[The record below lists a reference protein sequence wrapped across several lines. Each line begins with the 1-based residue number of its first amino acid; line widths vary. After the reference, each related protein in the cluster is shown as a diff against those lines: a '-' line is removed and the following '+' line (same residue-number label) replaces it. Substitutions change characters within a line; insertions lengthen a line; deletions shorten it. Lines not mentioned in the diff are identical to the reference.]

1 MKNLHLHG
9 YYRIVGLVLAVLGIL
24 GSMMLAASAPDEL
37 GLVIIVAGTL
47 ASVISCLPLFAIDE
61 HLDNQEIIQNQ
72 LEALAYE
79 LHEANKKENAAA
91 SSEE

>member
-1 MKNLHLHG
+1 MKNLHFHG
-9 YYRIVGLVLAVLGIL
+9 YYRIIGLVLAVLGIL
-24 GSMMLAASAPDEL
+24 GSRLAASAPDEL

-79 LHEANKKENAAA
+79 LHEANKKGNAKA
-91 SSEE
+91 SDEK